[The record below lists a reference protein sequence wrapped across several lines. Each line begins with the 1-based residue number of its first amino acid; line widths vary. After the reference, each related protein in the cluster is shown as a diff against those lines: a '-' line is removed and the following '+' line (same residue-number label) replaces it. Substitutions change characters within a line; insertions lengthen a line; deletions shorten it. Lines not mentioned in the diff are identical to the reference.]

1 MLVYENFIVWDMVS
15 TIVETGIED
24 YYVNEW
30 QEMYKSKCVEGH
42 TRICYIRMP
51 QVLNIKPQQHNK
63 STYHKSSRLQF
74 PEMSSLQ

>member
-1 MLVYENFIVWDMVS
+1 MVS
-15 TIVETGIED
+15 TIEETGIED

-51 QVLNIKPQQHNK
+51 QVFE
-63 STYHKSSRLQF
+63 HKTSAA
-74 PEMSSLQ
+74 